1 MPSITISGTDYSY
14 QITKPIAN
22 SQLPVLVFIHGWLLS
37 HHYWQ
42 PVVDILQSDY
52 QCLRYDLRGFG
63 ASREIQNANQSD
75 YTLAAYAQDLCDLLE
90 NLEIKN
96 AWLIGHSLGGSIA
109 IWSADLAPQVVQ
121 GVIGVNAGGGIYIKE
136 EFAKFRNAGQQMVKF
151 RPPWLPYVPGLDL
164 LFSRMMVYQPL
175 SLEWGRQRIMDFIS
189 AEPEAALGSLLQS
202 TTEKEV
208 HYLPRLVSRL
218 QQPVYFIAGAED
230 RIMEPKYVHHL
241 ASFHQLFD
249 SEQGNVLELPNCG
262 HLAPLEVPET
272 LAQMAIAIMD
282 KHL

>member
-14 QITKPIAN
+14 EITKPVAN

-42 PVVDILQSDY
+42 PVVEILQSDY

-63 ASREIQNANQSD
+63 TSREIQASGERD
-75 YTLAAYAQDLCDLLE
+75 YTLAAYAQDLCDLLQK
-90 NLEIKN
+90 LEIKN

-109 IWSADLAPQVVQ
+109 LWSADLAPQVVQ
-121 GVIGVNAGGGIYIKE
+121 GVIGVNAGGGIYLKE
-136 EFAKFRNAGQQMVKF
+136 EFAKFRNAGQQIVKF
-151 RPPWLPYVPGLDL
+151 RPAWLPYVPGLDL
-164 LFSRMMVYQPL
+164 IFSRMMVYRPL
-175 SLEWGRQRIMDFIS
+175 SLDWARQRIIDFIS
-189 AEPEAALGSLLQS
+189 ADREAALGSLLQT
-202 TTEKEV
+202 TTEEEV

-218 QQPVYFIAGAED
+218 QQPVYFIAGRQD

-249 SEQGNVLELPNCG
+249 SEHGNVLELPNCG
-262 HLAPLEVPET
+262 HLAPLEVPEA
-272 LAQMAIAIMD
+272 LAEMAIAIME

>member
-14 QITKPIAN
+14 RITKPVAN

-63 ASREIQNANQSD
+63 NSRDIQNSGQRD
-75 YTLAAYAQDLCDLLE
+75 YTLAAYAQDLCDLLQE
-90 NLEIKN
+90 LEINN

-109 IWSADLAPQVVQ
+109 LWSADLAPQVVQ

-136 EFAKFRNAGQQMVKF
+136 EFAKFRNAGQQIVKF
-151 RPPWLPYVPGLDL
+151 RPAWLPYVPGLDVV
-164 LFSRMMVYQPL
+164 FSRMMVYNRL
-175 SLEWGRQRIMDFIS
+175 SLDWARQRIIDFIS
-189 AEPEAALGSLLQS
+189 ADREAALGSLLQT
-202 TTEKEV
+202 TTEEEV

-218 QQPVYFIAGAED
+218 QQPVYFIAGEQD

-249 SEQGNVLELPNCG
+249 SEQGNVLELANCG

-272 LAQMAIAIMD
+272 LAQMAIAIIK

>member
-14 QITKPIAN
+14 EITKPVAN

-42 PVVDILQSDY
+42 PVVEILQSDY

-63 ASREIQNANQSD
+63 TSREISD
-75 YTLAAYAQDLCDLLE
+75 SGKNDYSLAAYGQDLCDLLHK
-90 NLEIKN
+90 LKIKN

-109 IWSADLAPQVVQ
+109 LWSADLAPQVIQ

-136 EFAKFRNAGQQMVKF
+136 EFAKFRNAGEQIVKF
-151 RPPWLPYVPGLDL
+151 RPAWLPYVPGLDL
-164 LFSRMMVYQPL
+164 IFSRMMVYHPL
-175 SLEWGRQRIMDFIS
+175 ALNWGRQRIIDFIN
-189 AEPEAALGSLLQS
+189 ADREAALGSLLQT
-202 TTEKEV
+202 TTEEEV

-218 QQPVYFIAGAED
+218 QQPVYFIAGGQD

-249 SEQGNVLELPNCG
+249 SEHGNVLELPDCG
-262 HLAPLEVPET
+262 HLAPLEVPEA
-272 LAQMAIAIMD
+272 LAKMAIAIMK
-282 KHL
+282 KHV

>member
-14 QITKPIAN
+14 QITKPVAN

-63 ASREIQNANQSD
+63 NSRDIEDSAPRD
-75 YTLAAYAQDLCDLLE
+75 YTLATYAQDLCNLLQK
-90 NLEIKN
+90 LEIKH

-109 IWSADLAPQVVQ
+109 LWSADLAPQLIQ

-136 EFAKFRNAGQQMVKF
+136 EFAKFRNAGQQIVKF
-151 RPPWLPYVPGLDL
+151 RPSWLPYVPGLDL
-164 LFSRMMVYQPL
+164 LFSRMMVYYPL
-175 SLEWGRQRIMDFIS
+175 SLDWGRQRIIDFIS
-189 AEPEAALGSLLQS
+189 ADREAALGSLLQS

-218 QQPVYFIAGAED
+218 RQPVYFIAGAED

-262 HLAPLEVPET
+262 HLAPLEDPVT
-272 LAQMAIAIMD
+272 LAQMAIAIMK

>member
-14 QITKPIAN
+14 KITKPVAN

-42 PVVDILQSDY
+42 PVVDILQSEY

-63 ASREIQNANQSD
+63 DSRDLQNLGRRD
-75 YTLAAYAQDLCDLLE
+75 YTLAAYAQDLCDLLQK
-90 NLEIKN
+90 LEINN

-109 IWSADLAPQVVQ
+109 LWSADLAPQVVQ

-136 EFAKFRNAGQQMVKF
+136 EFAKFRSAGQQIVKF
-151 RPPWLPYVPGLDL
+151 RPPWLPYVPGLDFI
-164 LFSRMMVYQPL
+164 FSRMMVYHPL
-175 SLEWGRQRIMDFIS
+175 SLNWGRQRIIDFIN
-189 AEPEAALGSLLQS
+189 ADREAALGSLLQT

-218 QQPVYFIAGAED
+218 QQPVYFIAGEQD

-262 HLAPLEVPET
+262 HLAPLEVPVA
-272 LAQMAIAIMD
+272 LAEMAITITK

>member
-14 QITKPIAN
+14 RITKPVAN

-63 ASREIQNANQSD
+63 NSQNIEDSAARD
-75 YTLAAYAQDLCDLLE
+75 YSLAAYAQDLCNLLQK
-90 NLEIKN
+90 LEIKH

-109 IWSADLAPQVVQ
+109 LWSADLAPQVIQ
-121 GVIGVNAGGGIYIKE
+121 GVIGVNTGGGIYIKE
-136 EFAKFRNAGQQMVKF
+136 EFAKFRNAGQQIVKF

-175 SLEWGRQRIMDFIS
+175 SLDWGRQRIIDFIS
-189 AEPEAALGSLLQS
+189 ADREAALGSLLQS
-202 TTEKEV
+202 TTEEEV

-262 HLAPLEVPET
+262 HLAPLEDPVT
-272 LAQMAIAIMD
+272 LAQKTLAIMK

>member
-14 QITKPIAN
+14 QITKPVAN

-63 ASREIQNANQSD
+63 TSRNIRDSVKRD
-75 YTLAAYAQDLCDLLE
+75 YTLAAYAQDLCDLLRK
-90 NLEIKN
+90 LEIKN

-109 IWSADLAPQVVQ
+109 LWSADLAPQLVQ
-121 GVIGVNAGGGIYIKE
+121 GVIGVNTGGGIYIKE
-136 EFAKFRNAGQQMVKF
+136 EFEKFRNAGQQIVKF
-151 RPPWLPYVPGLDL
+151 RPSWLPYVPGLDL
-164 LFSRMMVYQPL
+164 IFSRMMVYHPL
-175 SLEWGRQRIMDFIS
+175 SLDWGRQRIIDFIS
-189 AEPEAALGSLLQS
+189 ADREAALGSLLES

-218 QQPVYFIAGAED
+218 QQPVYFIAGGQD

-249 SEQGNVLELPNCG
+249 SEQSNVLELPNCG
-262 HLAPLEVPET
+262 HLAPLEVPEA
-272 LAQMAIAIMD
+272 LAAMAIAIMN